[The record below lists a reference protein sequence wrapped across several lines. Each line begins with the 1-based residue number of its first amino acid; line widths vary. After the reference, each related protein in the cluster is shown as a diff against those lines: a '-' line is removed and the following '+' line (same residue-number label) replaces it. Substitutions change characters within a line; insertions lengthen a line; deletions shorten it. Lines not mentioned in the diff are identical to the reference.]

1 MKDSIKGA
9 IRIIQEVFED
19 YPDLESV
26 RRIDSLGSLELQ
38 TVSNGIK
45 GIQLVAISDAN
56 QGSHA
61 G

>member
-1 MKDSIKGA
+1 MKDSVKEA

-19 YPDLESV
+19 YPSLESV
-26 RRIDSLGSLELQ
+26 RRIDSLGSIELQ

-45 GIQLVAISDAN
+45 GIQLVVISEAN

>member
-19 YPDLESV
+19 YPSLESV
-26 RRIDSLGSLELQ
+26 RRIDSLGSIELQ

-45 GIQLVAISDAN
+45 GIQLVVISEAN